1 MMQTMKHKSSNIPT
15 SALCCSF
22 CMCRFNAHRL
32 FLQRQPHHGALGRL
46 FAKMVHRAVSG
57 QRHHGCAMGHAFHRH
72 HRGAVRHHHHRT
84 LAAIGIDGMK
94 KKRQRPWR
102 PLRISPMLSPDIV
115 TGISLM
121 MLFLFAGIRLGYGTM
136 LLAHITFNLPY
147 VIFSVLPKLRQLNPA
162 HYEAALDLG
171 AKPGYALRKIVL
183 PQILPGIVTGFIFAF
198 TLSIDDFVVSFAT
211 SQDVSNLSMTIYS
224 MARRG
229 LSPKINALSTIMF
242 VSVMMCWSSSM
253 CVPTQ
258 AKQKG
263 EKTLKK
269 LWKICTLDSFV
280 SHAVYRRG
288 LRRAKQRPGHAPCL

>member
-1 MMQTMKHKSSNIPT
+1 MMQTMKHKKLKYTYLGIVLLFLYVPILTLIVFSFNANRTMGRWGGFSLKWYTELFQDSVIMDALWV
-15 SALCCSF
+15 SLSIAIIAALC
-22 CMCRFNAHRL
+22 ATII
-32 FLQRQPHHGALGRL
+32 G
-46 FAKMVHRAVSG
+46 
-57 QRHHGCAMGHAFHRH
+57 
-72 HRGAVRHHHHRT
+72 T

-94 KKRQRPWR
+94 KKRQKAMET
-102 PLRISPMLSPDIV
+102 IAYIPMLSPDIV

-198 TLSIDDFVVSFAT
+198 TLSIDDFVVSYFT

-242 VSVMMCWSSSM
+242 VSVMILLVIINVRSSR
-253 CVPTQ
+253 Q
-258 AKQKG
+258 NRK
-263 EKTLKK
+263 EKK
-269 LWKICTLDSFV
+269 
-280 SHAVYRRG
+280 A
-288 LRRAKQRPGHAPCL
+288 